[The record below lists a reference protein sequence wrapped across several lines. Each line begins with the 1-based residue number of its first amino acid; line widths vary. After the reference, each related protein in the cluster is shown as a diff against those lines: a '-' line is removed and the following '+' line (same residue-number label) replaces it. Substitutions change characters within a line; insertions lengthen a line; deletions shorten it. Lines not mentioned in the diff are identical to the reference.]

1 MRPLRAKIHMNENM
15 EEHRKYKVRCAVF
28 GSKPEPRIEWFIN
41 GEKIINQYTTVRY
54 YSHQNQT
61 LVTWTQGPGYLLKHN
76 SRSQPLT
83 HGYSLHPTPRIC
95 KKILRGT

>member
-54 YSHQNQT
+54 YSHQNK
-61 LVTWTQGPGYLLKHN
+61 GYPFDYFIDK
-76 SRSQPLT
+76 QQ
-83 HGYSLHPTPRIC
+83 
-95 KKILRGT
+95 